1 MTVIKLF
8 ETLMISYRIH
18 YNYLIT
24 CWEVILKL
32 RIYPIFCSFIQL
44 FFQIFELYCWKLFGW
59 FLYLRL
65 WMSYITLIFIISFGK
80 KLEFES
86 NKLEYIRTIIRIW
99 WLISIFFWIASK
111 NNSYGILFWNLWVL
125 SKCYKLIVRASFNW
139 GLNI

>member
-1 MTVIKLF
+1 
-8 ETLMISYRIH
+8 MISYRIH
-18 YNYLIT
+18 YSYLIT

-44 FFQIFELYCWKLFGW
+44 FFQIFELYCWEFFRW

-86 NKLEYIRTIIRIW
+86 NKLKYIRTIIRIW
-99 WLISIFFWIASK
+99 WLILIFFWIASK
-111 NNSYGILFWNLWVL
+111 NNSYGIFFWNLWVL
-125 SKCYKLIVRASFNW
+125 SKYYKLIVRASFNW